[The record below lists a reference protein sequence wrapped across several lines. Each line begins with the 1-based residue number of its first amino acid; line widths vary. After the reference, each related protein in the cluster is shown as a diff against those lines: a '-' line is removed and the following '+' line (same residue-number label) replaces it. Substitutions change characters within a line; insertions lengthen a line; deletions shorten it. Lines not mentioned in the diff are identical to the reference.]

1 MTKTASRTKRGI
13 GDNRK
18 VGTMRLYRSYNFVD
32 KDPAIDKLRTVVQR
46 EKVSQKNLGIL
57 SGVSPTTITN
67 WFEGK
72 TKRPQ
77 HTTLAA
83 AAAALGYDWELT
95 QAKTVNYEREIAK
108 AEREL
113 RDNPKQTRK

>member
-1 MTKTASRTKRGI
+1 MSKRVSKG
-13 GDNRK
+13 RL
-18 VGTMRLYRSYNFVD
+18 RLYRSYNYVD
-32 KDPAIDKLRTVVQR
+32 KDPAIDKLRTVVQD
-46 EKVSQKNLGIL
+46 EAISHKNLSVL
-57 SGVSPTTITN
+57 SGVSASTITN

-95 QAKTVNYEREIAK
+95 KARSVDVEAELPKAKRW
-108 AEREL
+108 AE
-113 RDNPKQTRK
+113 KQKQ